1 MAAGRADDATTE
13 PRPYTSWTDARKGGT
28 SVAIDTAEQLRA
40 LRTAYHEAIQKH
52 AEAAEVLA
60 RHGREGTQPTFVQI
74 QREEAA
80 RVELETT
87 RRLYF
92 EAWMLP

>member
-1 MAAGRADDATTE
+1 MGMDAAG
-13 PRPYTSWTDARKGGT
+13 
-28 SVAIDTAEQLRA
+28 QLRA
-40 LRTAYHEAIQKH
+40 LRTAYHEAITKH

-60 RHGREGTQPTFVQI
+60 RHGREGTRPTFVQI

-80 RVELETT
+80 RVELETA